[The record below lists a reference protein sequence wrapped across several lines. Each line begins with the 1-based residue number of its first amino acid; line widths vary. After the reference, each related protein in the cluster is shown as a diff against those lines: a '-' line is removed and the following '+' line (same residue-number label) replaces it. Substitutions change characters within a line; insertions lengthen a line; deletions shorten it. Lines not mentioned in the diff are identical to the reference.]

1 MNKTKIKNFSIWAR
15 RNLIEV
21 VAYRMRFLGI
31 DESGIKPEMDGSTD
45 DLKLYDMGTSK
56 PAEVA
61 KYDIQK
67 RINLTNH
74 IKEYQE
80 KSDYKTAYENTVE
93 EIAYTWFNRLIAI
106 RFMEVNDYLPSGV
119 RVLSSKSG
127 KSEPDIVTKA
137 EEVASDQDFDIS
149 SEEIWKLRD
158 DNQLDELF
166 RIMFKEQ
173 CKKLHKILP
182 ELFSNSKDDYSELLL
197 PISFIDKDSF
207 ICHLVADIDEDDFNI
222 AKEGQVEIIGWLYQY
237 YNSEKKDAVFKAMS
251 EKVKV
256 SKENIA
262 AATQLFTP
270 DWIVRYMV
278 ENSLG
283 RLYIDKRRTEG
294 VYADGRGLD
303 ELSWEEY
310 EEQRQN
316 TEKYIAEEMGW
327 KYYLPEA
334 TQTQEVRKQLEELQV
349 QRREL
354 EVEKIRFIDPCMG
367 SGHILVCAFEV
378 LMQIYLARGYTE
390 RDAAQNIVRN
400 NLWGLDL
407 DKRAYQLAYFA
418 VMMKARQYDK
428 RLWYRIENNEFD
440 AHLYHLSHFQDL
452 PNFKYAN
459 LDEPIKSF
467 VEQFDNADTY
477 GSLITVQAD
486 DEIDKALD
494 EFQGTLDLTFGHM
507 EHLMQLY
514 KILSQRYDV
523 VCTNPPYM
531 GTSNANDV
539 LKGYIE
545 KKFPDSKSD
554 LFAVF
559 IEKCSQFAKSN
570 GYYAMITQHAWMFL
584 SSYEKLRTKLQTKT
598 TINMAHLGARA
609 FDEIGGEVVQTTAF
623 VITNSHVLNYYGVYE
638 RLVDGSNENEKC
650 SLFLDGTHKYIAN
663 ASVFKKI
670 PGNPINYWLSENFIA
685 LLSQKEKIGQKYDS
699 GSGLSTSDNDRFL
712 RFFWEVANDRIASG
726 KDDNKKWY
734 LFHKG
739 GEYRK
744 WYGNLYYVVNW
755 ENDGQEIKY
764 WVTHNPK
771 DPNTTSW
778 SRRIFNTHLYFLE
791 GITWS
796 VISSGNIS
804 FRAIDTNAMISN
816 AAGGIFGFSSTNDR
830 DNFMAALNTKIW
842 TKVFSTINPTLNY
855 SSGII
860 QKAPCPT
867 TVSNELAS
875 ECIRISKEDWDSFE
889 TSWDF
894 KEHPF
899 VKWSK
904 ELWDATAIGATM
916 QHYYG
921 GHPKVSCPLELC
933 YLLWQGECNDRRAK
947 LKANE
952 EELNRIFIEIYGLQ
966 DELTPEVEDKDI
978 TVRPADLQRDMRS
991 FVSYAVGC
999 MFGRYSLDR
1008 EGLVFA
1014 GGDFDKVYWKHKG
1027 QAALDE
1033 NGEPIG
1039 GGYAGISLADYCYP
1053 RFWSE
1058 HGEPYNTKLLSFAP
1072 DADNCI
1078 PITEEQFF
1086 EDDIVTQF
1094 ADFVKAVFGEEELE
1108 KNLRFVADNL
1118 GIKGNGTAREKIRQ
1132 YFLKEF
1138 YKDHCKVYQK
1148 RPIYWLFDTGKKNG
1162 FKALCY
1168 IHRWTVNTVGDV
1180 RIDYMHKL
1188 QRLYRNEIIRLKE
1201 NIDAGEEI
1209 AKSQKRL
1216 EKITNQLQ
1224 ETEEYDAKIGIVVAA
1239 RAEIDLDDGVKV
1251 NYDKVQVGSDGKHYQ
1266 ILAKI

>member
-31 DESGIKPEMDGSTD
+31 DENGIAPEMDGSTD
-45 DLKLYDMGTSK
+45 KLKLYDMGTSK

-61 KYDIQK
+61 DKDIAK
-67 RINLTNH
+67 RVRLASH
-74 IKEYQE
+74 IREHE
-80 KSDYKTAYENTVE
+80 KTSDYKTAYETVVE

-119 RVLSSKSG
+119 RVLSSESG
-127 KSEPDIVTKA
+127 KREPDIVTNA
-137 EEVASDQDFDIS
+137 VEVAEAEGFSIS
-149 SEEIWKLRD
+149 KDDIWKLKD
-158 DNQLDELF
+158 ENKLDELF
-166 RIMFKEQ
+166 RILFIQQ
-173 CKKLHKILP
+173 CKKLHEVLP
-182 ELFSNSKDDYSELLL
+182 ELFDNSQDDYTELLL
-197 PISFIDKDSF
+197 PISFIDDDAF
-207 ICHLVADIDEDDFNI
+207 IRHLVTDIDEADFNLS
-222 AKEGQVEIIGWLYQY
+222 EQGQVEIIGWLYQY
-237 YNSEKKDAVFKAMS
+237 YNSEKKDAVFAAMS
-251 EKVKV
+251 NKVKV

-283 RLYIDKRRTEG
+283 RLWVDG
-294 VYADGRGLD
+294 HADTSARS
-303 ELSWEEY
+303 E
-310 EEQRQN
+310 
-316 TEKYIAEEMGW
+316 W
-327 KYYLPEA
+327 KYYLDEAEQTAEVQAQLAEIRAGRKDLTPE
-334 TQTQEVRKQLEELQV
+334 Q
-349 QRREL
+349 
-354 EVEKIRFIDPCMG
+354 IRFIDPCMG
-367 SGHILVCAFEV
+367 SGHILVYAFDV
-378 LMQIYLARGYTE
+378 LMQIYLSCGYTE

-418 VMMKARQYDK
+418 VMMKARQYDRRFLTRGIK
-428 RLWYRIENNEFD
+428 PN
-440 AHLYHLSHFQDL
+440 LSHFQDL
-452 PNFKYAN
+452 PIVNYSL

-467 VEQFDNADTY
+467 VEQFENADTY

-531 GTSNANDV
+531 SVSNSTPI
-539 LKGYIE
+539 LKNYVD
-545 KKFPDSKSD
+545 KKYPDYKADLYSCFMERCSCFSKID
-554 LFAVF
+554 
-559 IEKCSQFAKSN
+559 
-570 GYYAMITQHAWMFL
+570 GYYAMITQHGWMFL
-584 SSYEKLRTKLQTKT
+584 SSFEKLRKKVQSKT
-598 TINMAHLGARA
+598 TINMIHLGARA

-623 VITNSHVLNYYGVYE
+623 INTNHNIERYNASYV
-638 RLVDGSNENEKC
+638 RLVDATGEQDKQQ
-650 SLFLDGTHKYIAN
+650 LFLSG
-663 ASVFKKI
+663 
-670 PGNPINYWLSENFIA
+670 EQRFIA
-685 LLSQKEKIGQKYDS
+685 QRESFLKIAGIPTAYWVSPNALKAFEGKILYDVARPRQ
-699 GSGLSTSDNDRFL
+699 GLATTNNDLFL
-712 RFFWEVANDRIASG
+712 RFWHEVSIKKVGFGFKNSKEALESG
-726 KDDNKKWY
+726 IKWFP
-734 LFHKG
+734 LNKG
-739 GEYRK
+739 GEFRR
-744 WYGNLYYVVNW
+744 WYGNNFYTINYENNGKTICDYIDNTPGVKVKSNGRVINRDLYFHEGMTWSTISNLFSMRYVPNGFIFETKGSMCFTEMKHLYYILGLYNSKVR
-755 ENDGQEIKY
+755 QEFL
-764 WVTHNPK
+764 
-771 DPNTTSW
+771 
-778 SRRIFNTHLYFLE
+778 RIV
-791 GITWS
+791 S
-796 VISSGNIS
+796 
-804 FRAIDTNAMISN
+804 
-816 AAGGIFGFSSTNDR
+816 
-830 DNFMAALNTKIW
+830 
-842 TKVFSTINPTLNY
+842 PTLDY
-855 SSGII
+855 HEGPLGRTPVII
-860 QKAPCPT
+860 DDT
-867 TVSNELAS
+867 
-875 ECIRISKEDWDSFE
+875 RISEIDSLVKTNVDLSRTDWDSFE

-904 ELWDATAIGATM
+904 ELWDETAIGATM

-921 GHPKVSCPLELC
+921 DHPKASCPLELC

-966 DELTPEVEDKDI
+966 DELTPEVDDKDI
-978 TVRPADLQRDMRS
+978 TVRAADLQRDMRS

-999 MFGRYSLDR
+999 MFGRYSLDT
-1008 EGLVFA
+1008 EGLAYA
-1014 GGDFDKVYWKHKG
+1014 GGEWDESKYKTFIPDK
-1027 QAALDE
+1027 
-1033 NGEPIG
+1033 
-1039 GGYAGISLADYCYP
+1039 
-1053 RFWSE
+1053 
-1058 HGEPYNTKLLSFAP
+1058 
-1072 DADNCI
+1072 DNCL
-1078 PITEEQFF
+1078 PITEEHFF

-1094 ADFVKAVFGEEELE
+1094 ANFVQAVFGEDTLE
-1108 KNLRFVADNL
+1108 DNLRYVAENL
-1118 GIKGNGTAREKIRQ
+1118 GIKGNGTGREKIRQ

-1188 QRLYRNEIIRLKE
+1188 QRLYRNEINRLKE

-1239 RAEIDLDDGVKV
+1239 RTEIDLDDGVKV